1 MWRVVKFSAAP
12 LCGTAMGRYISPMQS
27 GEYLRWYAR
36 SALGI
41 GSGFA
46 GMGAAAAVLIAGLPF
61 WVSALAG
68 LGLVAVTGIL
78 SLAAGWGP
86 RQALAAQESQARRA
100 RAGRLA
106 EAAAVRE
113 RIAAL
118 RIPDGQVAEAAN
130 LVVLA
135 AGEYIEACRR
145 EGSDDPLAD
154 AAIGEA
160 LELVGL
166 FLKEKDEAATERR
179 FGLGD
184 ADPFPD
190 AQGRVAS
197 ALKEKAAALRE
208 RRIQI
213 DGGLPPASRMA
224 VREEIE

>member
-1 MWRVVKFSAAP
+1 
-12 LCGTAMGRYISPMQS
+12 MQS

-46 GMGAAAAVLIAGLPF
+46 GIGAAAAAMLAGLPI
-61 WVSALAG
+61 WGAALAA
-68 LGLVAVTGIL
+68 LGLVAATGL
-78 SLAAGWGP
+78 VSLAAGWGP
-86 RQALAAQESQARRA
+86 RQALAAREAWAGRA
-100 RAGRLA
+100 RAARLA

-118 RIPDGQVAEAAN
+118 RIPDGEVAEAAR
-130 LVVLA
+130 LVALA
-135 AGEYIEACRR
+135 AGEYIDACRR

-179 FGLGD
+179 FGLDD

-190 AQGRVAS
+190 ARGRVAA
-197 ALKEKAAALRE
+197 ALKGKAAMLRE

-213 DGGLPPASRMA
+213 DGGLPPESRMA

>member
-1 MWRVVKFSAAP
+1 
-12 LCGTAMGRYISPMQS
+12 MQS

-36 SALGI
+36 AALGI

-46 GMGAAAAVLIAGLPF
+46 GIGAAAAAMIAGLPA
-61 WVSALAG
+61 WGAALAG
-68 LGLVAVTGIL
+68 LGLVAATGIL

-86 RQALAAQESQARRA
+86 RQALAAQEAGARKA
-100 RAGRLA
+100 RAARLA

-118 RIPDGQVAEAAN
+118 RIPEGQAGEAAR

-135 AGEYIEACRR
+135 AGEYIDACRR

-154 AAIGEA
+154 AAISEA

-166 FLKEKDEAATERR
+166 FLREKDEAATERR
-179 FGLGD
+179 FSLGD

-190 AQGRVAS
+190 AEGRVAA
-197 ALKEKAAALRE
+197 ALREKAATLRE

>member
-1 MWRVVKFSAAP
+1 
-12 LCGTAMGRYISPMQS
+12 MGRYISPMQS

-46 GMGAAAAVLIAGLPF
+46 GVGAAAALLMAGLPA
-61 WVSALAG
+61 WSAASAG
-68 LGLVAVTGIL
+68 VGLVFAAGTL

-86 RQALAAQESQARRA
+86 RQALAAQEAHGRRK
-100 RAGRLA
+100 RAARLA

-118 RIPDGQVAEAAN
+118 RIPDGQVDEAAR

-135 AGEYIEACRR
+135 AGEYIDACRR

-184 ADPFPD
+184 ADPFPG
-190 AQGRVAS
+190 AEGRVAA
-197 ALKEKAAALRE
+197 ALREKAATLRE

>member
-1 MWRVVKFSAAP
+1 MRS
-12 LCGTAMGRYISPMQS
+12 S
-27 GEYLRWYAR
+27 EYLRWYAR

-46 GMGAAAAVLIAGLPF
+46 GVGAAAAASLAGLPV
-61 WVSALAG
+61 WGAVAAG
-68 LGLVAVTGIL
+68 FGLVAATGIL

-86 RQALAAQESQARRA
+86 RQALAAQEAQAGRA

-106 EAAAVRE
+106 QAAAIRE

-118 RIPDGQVAEAAN
+118 RIPDGQVGDAAR

-135 AGEYIEACRR
+135 AGEYIDACRR
-145 EGSDDPLAD
+145 EDSDDPLAD

-160 LELVGL
+160 LEVVGL

-190 AQGRVAS
+190 AEGRVAAS
-197 ALKEKAAALRE
+197 LREKAATLRE

-213 DGGLPPASRMA
+213 DGGLPPAARMA